1 MTGLIQ
7 TRPDHGAMHTGKF
20 AACVRVS
27 TDKQDNENQRA
38 AIKAYLNGG
47 DYTIEWFEDECS
59 AGTPWHHREGLQDC
73 INYARKHG
81 ATMVVYSVSRLSRKT
96 WEGLRFLD
104 QQVSTGKVQ
113 FVAVDNPLLD
123 QTRRLDCWPLLLTWN
138 ALTLRRG
145 PRCHWPASKAEIAE
159 TGSYVTK
166 AGRTI
171 SKLGSRDTTEASLAG
186 NAANARKALVYAT
199 QLENLFKAFVKQG
212 MSYREMA
219 SELNKIGIDTP
230 RKAADPD
237 MLENPQ
243 WHASST
249 RNYVK
254 RLIKAG
260 SIVPTSNS

>member
-20 AACVRVS
+20 AAYVRVS
-27 TDKQDNENQRA
+27 TKVQDNENQRA

-47 DYTIEWFEDECS
+47 DYTVEWFEDECS
-59 AGTPWHHREGLQDC
+59 AGTPWDMRKGLQDC
-73 INYARKHG
+73 INYARKSG
-81 ATMVVYSVSRLSRKT
+81 ATMVVYSVSRLSRTT

-104 QQVSTGKVQ
+104 KQVATGKIN

-123 QTRRLDCWPLLLTWN
+123 HKTVGLLAAVADMERTEIKARTKMSLD
-138 ALTLRRG
+138 RIQ
-145 PRCHWPASKAEIAE
+145 AEIAE
-159 TGSYVTK
+159 KGSYVTK
-166 AGRTI
+166 SGRTI
-171 SKLGSRDTTEASLAG
+171 NKLGSSDTTEASLAG

-219 SELNKIGIDTP
+219 SELNKIGILTP

-237 MLENPQ
+237 LLEDFK

-260 SIVPTSNS
+260 VISSNK

>member
-20 AACVRVS
+20 AAYVRVS

-59 AGTPWHHREGLQDC
+59 AGTPWHNRKGLQDC

-123 QTRRLDCWPLLLTWN
+123 HKTVGLLAAVADMERTDIKARTKMSL
-138 ALTLRRG
+138 ARIQ
-145 PRCHWPASKAEIAE
+145 AEIAE
-159 TGSYVTK
+159 KGSYVTK

-171 SKLGSRDTTEASLAG
+171 SKLGATDTTQASLAG

-212 MSYREMA
+212 MSFREMA
-219 SELNKIGIDTP
+219 SELNKIGILTP

-237 MLENPQ
+237 MLENPI

-260 SIVPTSNS
+260 AITPASGA

>member
-1 MTGLIQ
+1 MSLARIQ
-7 TRPDHGAMHTGKF
+7 
-20 AACVRVS
+20 
-27 TDKQDNENQRA
+27 
-38 AIKAYLNGG
+38 
-47 DYTIEWFEDECS
+47 
-59 AGTPWHHREGLQDC
+59 
-73 INYARKHG
+73 
-81 ATMVVYSVSRLSRKT
+81 
-96 WEGLRFLD
+96 
-104 QQVSTGKVQ
+104 
-113 FVAVDNPLLD
+113 
-123 QTRRLDCWPLLLTWN
+123 
-138 ALTLRRG
+138 
-145 PRCHWPASKAEIAE
+145 AEIAE

-171 SKLGSRDTTEASLAG
+171 SKLGSRDTSEASLAG

-199 QLENLFKAFVKQG
+199 QLENLFAAFVKQG

-260 SIVPTSNS
+260 VISSNK

>member
-7 TRPDHGAMHTGKF
+7 TRSDHGAMHTGNF
-20 AACVRVS
+20 AAYVRVS

-59 AGTPWHHREGLQDC
+59 AGTPWHNRKGLQDC

-123 QTRRLDCWPLLLTWN
+123 HKTVGLLAAVADMERTDIKARTKMSL
-138 ALTLRRG
+138 ARIQ
-145 PRCHWPASKAEIAE
+145 AEIAE
-159 TGSYVTK
+159 KGSYVTK

-171 SKLGSRDTTEASLAG
+171 SKLGSSDTTEASLAG
-186 NAANARKALVYAT
+186 NAANAKKALVYAT
-199 QLENLFKAFVKQG
+199 QLENLFIAFVKQD

-219 SELNKIGIDTP
+219 SELNKIGILTP

-237 MLENPQ
+237 MLENPI

-260 SIVPTSNS
+260 VISSKN

>member
-1 MTGLIQ
+1 MTGLIE

-20 AACVRVS
+20 AAYVRVS

-38 AIKAYLNGG
+38 AIKAYLN
-47 DYTIEWFEDECS
+47 DYTVEWFEDECS
-59 AGTPWHHREGLQDC
+59 SGTPWDMRHGLKDC
-73 INYARKHG
+73 MAYAEKQG
-81 ATMVVYSVSRLSRKT
+81 ATMVVYSLSRLARKD
-96 WEGLRFLD
+96 WEVLRFLD
-104 QQVSTGKVQ
+104 KSVSTGNIK
-113 FVAVDNPLLD
+113 FVVLDNPSLD
-123 QTRRLDCWPLLLTWN
+123 ETSLKFRIMFADQERKVIQQRTKMSLARIQ
-138 ALTLRRG
+138 
-145 PRCHWPASKAEIAE
+145 AEIAE
-159 TGSYVTK
+159 KGSYVTK

-171 SKLGSRDTTEASLAG
+171 SKLGSTDTTEASVAG
-186 NAANARKALVYAT
+186 NAANAKKALVYAT
-199 QLENLFKAFVKQG
+199 QLENLFAAFVKQG

-237 MLENPQ
+237 MLRAPK

>member
-20 AACVRVS
+20 AAYVRVS

-47 DYTIEWFEDECS
+47 DFTVEWFEDECS
-59 AGTPWHHREGLQDC
+59 AGTPWHNRKGLQDC

-123 QTRRLDCWPLLLTWN
+123 HKTVGLLAAVADMERTDIKARTKMSL
-138 ALTLRRG
+138 ARIQ
-145 PRCHWPASKAEIAE
+145 AEIAE
-159 TGSYVTK
+159 KGSYVTK

-171 SKLGSRDTTEASLAG
+171 SKLGATDTTEASLAG
-186 NAANARKALVYAT
+186 NAANAKKALVYAT
-199 QLENLFKAFVKQG
+199 QLENLFIAFVKQD

-219 SELNKIGIDTP
+219 AELNKIGILTP

-237 MLENPQ
+237 MLENPI

-260 SIVPTSNS
+260 VISSNK

>member
-20 AACVRVS
+20 AAYVRVS

-47 DYTIEWFEDECS
+47 DFTVEWFEDECS
-59 AGTPWHHREGLQDC
+59 AGTPWHNRKGLQDC
-73 INYARKHG
+73 INYARKSG

-123 QTRRLDCWPLLLTWN
+123 HKTVGLLAAVADMERTDIKARTKMSL
-138 ALTLRRG
+138 ARIQ
-145 PRCHWPASKAEIAE
+145 AEIAE
-159 TGSYVTK
+159 KGSYVTK

-171 SKLGSRDTTEASLAG
+171 SKLGATDTTQASLAG
-186 NAANARKALVYAT
+186 NAANAKKALIYAT
-199 QLENLFKAFVKQG
+199 QLENLFIAFVKQD

-219 SELNKIGIDTP
+219 SELNKIGILTP

-237 MLENPQ
+237 MLENPI

-260 SIVPTSNS
+260 VISSNK

>member
-1 MTGLIQ
+1 MTGLIE

-20 AACVRVS
+20 AAYVRVS

-47 DYTIEWFEDECS
+47 DYTVEWFEDECS
-59 AGTPWHHREGLQDC
+59 AGTPWDMRHGLKEC
-73 INYARKHG
+73 MAYAEKQG
-81 ATMVVYSVSRLSRKT
+81 ATMVVYSLSRLARKD
-96 WEGLRFLD
+96 WEVLRFLD
-104 QQVSTGKVQ
+104 KSVSTGNIK
-113 FVAVDNPLLD
+113 FVVLDNPSLD
-123 QTRRLDCWPLLLTWN
+123 ETSLKFRIMFADQERKVIQQRTKMSLARIQ
-138 ALTLRRG
+138 
-145 PRCHWPASKAEIAE
+145 AEIAE
-159 TGSYVTK
+159 KGSYVTK
-166 AGRTI
+166 SGRTI
-171 SKLGSRDTTEASLAG
+171 SKLGATDTTEASLAG

-219 SELNKIGIDTP
+219 SELNKIGILTP

-237 MLENPQ
+237 TLKAFK

-260 SIVPTSNS
+260 VISSNK